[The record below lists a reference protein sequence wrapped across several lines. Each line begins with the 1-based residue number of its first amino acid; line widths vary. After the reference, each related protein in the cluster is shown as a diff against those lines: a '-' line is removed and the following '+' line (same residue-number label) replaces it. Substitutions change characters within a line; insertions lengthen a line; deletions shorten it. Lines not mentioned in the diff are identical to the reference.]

1 MNTGSN
7 SSKWLV
13 AYYSLSG
20 NTRSLARELASK
32 LDADCMEI
40 QSDRKYSSS
49 PLGYIKAA
57 WDTGL
62 QRNVGF
68 KIEDPPA
75 SLVSYSGVVIAS
87 PVWMSSIA
95 PPVQSFLQAYARE
108 IQQVAFL
115 VTMGGNGAERAFKQ
129 MENICNRVPVG
140 TLAISSKELIR
151 RESERLTT
159 KLDEFAGA
167 LRATQI
173 KKAA

>member
-1 MNTGSN
+1 MNTGSI

-13 AYYSLSG
+13 VYFSLSG

-32 LDADCMEI
+32 LDADCLEI
-40 QSDRKYSSS
+40 QSGRKYSST

-57 WDTGL
+57 WDTGM

-68 KIEDPPA
+68 TIENPPA
-75 SLVSYSGVVIAS
+75 SLSQYVGVVIAS

-108 IQQVAFL
+108 FKQVAFL
-115 VTMGGNGAERAFKQ
+115 VTLGGNGAERAFKQ
-129 MENICNRVPVG
+129 MENICNRMPVG

-151 RESERLTT
+151 RESEKLTA
-159 KLDEFAGA
+159 KLDEFAGS
-167 LRATQI
+167 LRTAPL
-173 KKAA
+173 KKVA